1 MKNRYCK
8 KCGNELNPK
17 TRLCNNCGKQY
28 FKFRGV
34 HVINLVV
41 IVIMIVMGYGLYD
54 LNSQC
59 NILQNRCDSLQETN
73 NELSD
78 SLKKSQTTSKAPTT
92 KNWREEAKKS
102 LERRGYYDKSS
113 EQNDSDSYQEKTGG
127 NIDFTSEQN
136 RSYNY
141 QEEVTCTIPNCDRS
155 PENNSFFCH
164 FHECSKV
171 GCHNIRANDYCRY
184 CESHKCIVPDCNFGQ
199 AYNSIYCHIHKN

>member
-59 NILQNRCDSLQETN
+59 NILQSRCDSLQETN

-78 SLKKSQTTSKAPTT
+78 SLKKAQTTSKAPTT
-92 KNWREEAKKS
+92 KNWREEGKKS
-102 LERRGYYDKSS
+102 LKIEAIMINLRNKMTVAAIKKKREIISILHLS
-113 EQNDSDSYQEKTGG
+113 KTG
-127 NIDFTSEQN
+127 
-136 RSYNY
+136 
-141 QEEVTCTIPNCDRS
+141 TIITKKR
-155 PENNSFFCH
+155 
-164 FHECSKV
+164 
-171 GCHNIRANDYCRY
+171 
-184 CESHKCIVPDCNFGQ
+184 
-199 AYNSIYCHIHKN
+199 